1 MEEKLTNK
9 QLLPYILIGLLIFGG
24 IVVLGFMNLAIT
36 VIS

>member
-24 IVVLGFMNLAIT
+24 FVVLGGMYLAIT
-36 VIS
+36 PIS